1 MDYKFVKVQSKDT
14 LDNKK
19 SKYYWLFC
27 PRDEKQVLEHWK
39 KYVCSVISEGTKN
52 LVHKMFH
59 GYKGHCTNDFEQAV
73 ESLSFATND
82 NIQYTMIRVENEAL
96 KTRIESIR
104 AHMPIFL
111 TKGLQVVLIDERF
124 SEIVETKYCDVLT
137 FPDEDKPTIDDV
149 RFITWEGGYHIYAKV
164 GKLDVV
170 DKRGNQKW
178 NTRQEAE
185 DAARWYIAKNW

>member
-1 MDYKFVKVQSKDT
+1 MDYKFVKVQSKAT
-14 LDNKK
+14 LDNKEPK
-19 SKYYWLFC
+19 SYWLFC
-27 PRDEKQVLEHWK
+27 PKNEKQVLEHWE
-39 KYVCSVISEGTKN
+39 KYVRSVINEGTRN
-52 LVHKMFH
+52 LVHKIID
-59 GYKGHCTNDFEQAV
+59 GYEGHCTNDFEQAV
-73 ESLSFATND
+73 ESMSLVTNGS
-82 NIQYTMIRVENEAL
+82 IQCAMIYVENEAL

-111 TKGLQVVLIDERF
+111 TKSLQVVLIDERF

-149 RFITWEGGYHIYAKV
+149 RFITWEGGYHIYAKI

-170 DKRGNQKW
+170 DESGNQKW